1 MHRSAEVAKEQSLD
15 NLWLA
20 QILFD
25 LGGVQFGTFT
35 VSESAVSSPV
45 FVNPKV
51 LISNPT
57 ALRVASKLMQQE
69 ISLAQSLRRPR
80 VHPFGVVA
88 GVPVGGLLL
97 ASAYSLET
105 NIPLIYARSRPE
117 GTGKR
122 GIEGHFTPGDT
133 ALIIDDLITR
143 GSSILETA
151 SLLEENGLFYFFRHE
166 AAGHTMFIADD
177 ASVAAMVKTA
187 VDRYDRLDAAFNNA
201 GISPA
206 PKPFTEHSVDEWQH
220 VIDVNLTGVFR
231 CMQHELRQFL
241 AQGDGGAIVNM
252 SSGAGVVAAPGQ
264 PQYTAAK
271 HGVLGLTKQAAQ
283 EYMRQGIRVNAILP
297 GMTDTPPMREYLAGN
312 DGMVRMLPGGRLAAP
327 EEIASAAVWLCS
339 PSASYVSG
347 ASLVVDGGL
356 ISR

>member
-1 MHRSAEVAKEQSLD
+1 VAKEQTLD

-25 LGGVQFGTFT
+25 LGGVQFGNFT

-69 ISLAQSLRRPR
+69 ISLAQSLRRAR

-97 ASAYSLET
+97 ATAYSLET
-105 NIPLIYARSRPE
+105 NIPLIYARIRPE

-122 GIEGHFTPGDT
+122 GIEGHFNIGET

-151 SLLEENGLFYFFRHE
+151 EMLEENGLKVK
-166 AAGHTMFIADD
+166 D
-177 ASVAAMVKTA
+177 VMVLIDREHGATA
-187 VDRYDRLDAAFNNA
+187 RLRARGYNLLS
-201 GISPA
+201 IL
-206 PKPFTEHSVDEWQH
+206 KL
-220 VIDVNLTGVFR
+220 DVMLN
-231 CMQHELRQFL
+231 HY
-241 AQGDGGAIVNM
+241 M
-252 SSGAGVVAAPGQ
+252 S
-264 PQYTAAK
+264 
-271 HGVLGLTKQAAQ
+271 
-283 EYMRQGIRVNAILP
+283 R
-297 GMTDTPPMREYLAGN
+297 
-312 DGMVRMLPGGRLAAP
+312 
-327 EEIASAAVWLCS
+327 
-339 PSASYVSG
+339 
-347 ASLVVDGGL
+347 GL
-356 ISR
+356 ISEETYHTSAEYLRSKQGE

>member
-1 MHRSAEVAKEQSLD
+1 MAKEQTLD

-25 LGGVQFGTFT
+25 LGGVQFGNFT

-69 ISLAQSLRRPR
+69 ISLAQSLRRAR

-97 ASAYSLET
+97 ATAYSLET
-105 NIPLIYARSRPE
+105 NIPLIYARIRPE

-122 GIEGHFTPGDT
+122 GIEGHFNIGDT

-151 SLLEENGLFYFFRHE
+151 EMLEENGLK
-166 AAGHTMFIADD
+166 
-177 ASVAAMVKTA
+177 VKDVIVLIDREHGATA
-187 VDRYDRLDAAFNNA
+187 RLRARGYNLLS
-201 GISPA
+201 IL
-206 PKPFTEHSVDEWQH
+206 KL
-220 VIDVNLTGVFR
+220 DVMLN
-231 CMQHELRQFL
+231 HY
-241 AQGDGGAIVNM
+241 M
-252 SSGAGVVAAPGQ
+252 S
-264 PQYTAAK
+264 
-271 HGVLGLTKQAAQ
+271 
-283 EYMRQGIRVNAILP
+283 R
-297 GMTDTPPMREYLAGN
+297 
-312 DGMVRMLPGGRLAAP
+312 
-327 EEIASAAVWLCS
+327 
-339 PSASYVSG
+339 
-347 ASLVVDGGL
+347 GL
-356 ISR
+356 ISEETYHTSAEYLRSKQGE